1 VYKKMAADNDNNK
14 QIQNDD
20 EEKTA
25 DAAIKEERCAV
36 PSEQFQDI
44 ARIASASRLTHC
56 EVQTEAIRQ
65 YIEKQKRLSD
75 CKSGILDIRSED
87 CKCLD

>member
-1 VYKKMAADNDNNK
+1 MTADNDSNK
-14 QIQNDD
+14 QIQND
-20 EEKTA
+20 EKTA

-44 ARIASASRLTHC
+44 ARIASASRQTHC

-75 CKSGILDIRSED
+75 CKSGILSGQD
-87 CKCLD
+87 CTCLQII